1 MTSCR
6 LCGAG
11 HHCPP
16 SATHKKVLTWEG
28 GWSNGWSIPSPQ
40 MQTTP
45 FLTLEVLAKG
55 TELLVP
61 AACGPFL
68 ALFRW
73 LTGRAGVNTRKEV
86 EGCMSAHTDAEKLFT
101 RIFGRLAE
109 HSRLT
114 MSEGLKVKVLETG
127 QGSPHSRRSMCYQP
141 TLTCPWLVFKNP
153 FWTSLTKVSFDV
165 LYSLWC
171 RSARF
176 YHKAARHAHRP
187 YQVRTMAHLLKSEA
201 AEIHQTKPTKF
212 QLRLW
217 AEPHVVNIKPVC
229 VCTCWDKV
237 LLCSPGRPWIQ
248 IKSLAPFRHFS
259 CFCYPKALI
268 LESCRTAM

>member
-73 LTGRAGVNTRKEV
+73 LTGRAELTPRREQ

-127 QGSPHSRRSMCYQP
+127 QGSPHSRSICYQP

-153 FWTSLTKVSFDV
+153 FWNSLTKGI
-165 LYSLWC
+165 YPLWC

-176 YHKAARHAHRP
+176 YHKAARHAHCS
-187 YQVRTMAHLLKSEA
+187 YQVRTMTHLLKSEA
-201 AEIHQTKPTKF
+201 AEIHLTKPTKL
-212 QLRLW
+212 QLRDFGLS
-217 AEPHVVNIKPVC
+217 HI
-229 VCTCWDKV
+229 
-237 LLCSPGRPWIQ
+237 
-248 IKSLAPFRHFS
+248 
-259 CFCYPKALI
+259 
-268 LESCRTAM
+268 